1 MIGITAALLSA
12 VCATAK
18 DIVSKGVAPQVSGR
32 VSALASFLFALPYY
46 LGVLGVLYLL
56 GIETFTVSGPFLT
69 WVILRALSDTAAE
82 WLKMEAI
89 AVSDLSFVACFLAL
103 SPVFLIFTSPFLT
116 GDPIGRTEIG
126 ALLLVVVGTI
136 IVAWKPGESLA
147 RADRRGMLLGT
158 GAAFFFSLNTCF
170 DRLAVQTASPTLSGF
185 AVTLA
190 AGLML
195 LPTLRQTPS
204 VNADLW
210 RLRRP
215 FLLRGFFELSFMVA
229 KLTALV
235 YLTAPTVMALQRV
248 SLVLSVIGGRTIFH
262 ERDFQRRLVGA
273 SLVLGGVVLLLVGV
287 S

>member
-1 MIGITAALLSA
+1 MIGVTAALLSA

-18 DIVSKGVAPQVSGR
+18 DIVSKKVAPEVSGR
-32 VSALASFLFALPYY
+32 VSALASFLFAVPYY
-46 LGVLGVLYLL
+46 LVLLSTLYLL
-56 GIETFTVSGPFLT
+56 GFETFAVHGAFFT

-89 AVSDLSFVACFLAL
+89 AVSDLSFIACFLAL

-116 GDPIGRTEIG
+116 GDPIGWSEVG
-126 ALLLVVVGTI
+126 ALLLVVAGTI

-190 AGLML
+190 AGLIL
-195 LPTLRQTPS
+195 LPTVRQTPS
-204 VNADLW
+204 VTPDLW
-210 RLRRP
+210 RLRHP
-215 FLLRGFFELSFMVA
+215 FLLRGFLELSFMVA

-235 YLTAPTVMALQRV
+235 YLTAPTVMALQRI
-248 SLVLSVIGGRTIFH
+248 SLVLSVIGGHTLFH
-262 ERDFQRRLVGA
+262 ERDFRRRLVGA
-273 SLVLGGVVLLLVGV
+273 TLVLGGVVLLLSGVG
-287 S
+287 